1 MGSWFVVFFDPFF
14 GEGSNLADIV
24 EQVGVKNGFAA
35 IAVESLDIT
44 ILHSLA
50 GLNK

>member
-1 MGSWFVVFFDPFF
+1 MRSSYVVVFDPFF
-14 GEGSNLADIV
+14 GEDSDFADIN
-24 EQVGVKNGFAA
+24 EQVGVKNRFTVH
-35 IAVESLDIT
+35 AVESLDIT